1 MKQPIS
7 SLFVLLALLAA
18 GCSPAPERA
27 TINIEPANGPVPYSS
42 LEVNNNPDNFQFA
55 IVTDRTGGHRDG
67 VFEMGISKL
76 NLLQPEFVM
85 SVGDFIEG
93 YTEDEDRLDAEWTE
107 FNGFIDS
114 LQAPFF
120 YVPGNHDIT
129 NKLMYDKYKELF
141 GKDYYHFVYRDVLFL
156 CLNSEDNYRGAGRGT
171 IGDEQYAW
179 VEKVMA
185 ENTDVKWTMVFMH
198 QPLWDQE
205 AETLRWK
212 DVEKLLEGRKH
223 TVFVGHRHNYVKF
236 ERNNSKYFVLATTG
250 GGSPLRGPAFGEFD
264 HVVWVT
270 MTDDGP
276 ILANL
281 MLSGI
286 WDENV
291 NTEQMADYFRPLV
304 NGRSVTM
311 APLFTDASTFSSG
324 TTELRLTN
332 DSNAPMQVAL
342 EFAANKDITSSIIRQ
357 TMTIPPNSVEL
368 VPVKLTGKGAALA
381 TLEPLMLKADVTF
394 TGDGMP
400 DLTSNLTLNARPEK
414 KEYVSKSASKTLDGD
429 LSDWASL
436 PYEESESLTEA
447 NPFSHKG
454 GKADGSVRFGLAYDD
469 QFLYIGAEVT
479 DDEMLASATA
489 RPYNQD
495 AFQVIIDGRTE
506 GISSLGTSLS
516 GVLYIG
522 MSPIPGDTANTA
534 PFTNGDKPDGTT
546 GVTVKT
552 AKGYNTELA
561 IPLSYLAVQQG
572 GDWKTVR
579 INVGVND
586 FDNDFSHRTN
596 LWWRP
601 DWRGAKNYPG
611 SGTFFKK

>member
-1 MKQPIS
+1 MKQ
-7 SLFVLLALLAA
+7 SLFCLVVLLALLAA

-27 TINIEPANGPVPYSS
+27 TINIEPASGPVPYSS
-42 LEVNNNPDNFQFA
+42 LDVNNNPDNFQFA

-67 VFEMGISKL
+67 VFEKGISKL

-93 YTEDEDRLDAEWTE
+93 YTEDEARLDAEWTE

-114 LQAPFF
+114 LQVPFF

-179 VEKVMA
+179 VEKAMA

-250 GGSPLRGPAFGEFD
+250 GGSTLRGPAFGEFD

-291 NTEQMADYFRPLV
+291 NTEQMSDYFRPLV
-304 NGRSVTM
+304 NGKSVTM

-357 TMTIPPNSVEL
+357 TMTIAPNSVEL
-368 VPVKLTGKGAALA
+368 VPLKLTGKGAAIA
-381 TLEPLMLKADVTF
+381 SLEPLMLKADVTF
-394 TGDGMP
+394 AGEGMP

-414 KEYVSKSASKTLDGD
+414 KEYISKTASKTLDGD
-429 LSDWASL
+429 LSDWPSL

-447 NPFSHKG
+447 NPFSHKD

-479 DDEMLASATA
+479 DDELLASSTA

-522 MSPIPGDTANTA
+522 MSPIPGDTANTT
-534 PFTNGDKPDGTT
+534 PFTNGDKPEGMT

-561 IPLSYLAVQQG
+561 IPLSYLAEQQG

-601 DWRGAKNYPG
+601 DWRGAGNYPG